1 MTDATPTPA
10 AIADLYI
17 AAWNETDPQRRR
29 ALIALGWS
37 EDASYLDPLAGVS
50 GHDGLDALIDAVQ
63 RQFPGLRF
71 SLLGAVDGYGDRLRF
86 SWALGPVDGDAVAGD
101 PVARGT
107 DFALLAAD
115 GRLRSVTGFLD
126 QMPVA

>member
-1 MTDATPTPA
+1 MTDATHAPA

-29 ALIALGWS
+29 ILIAQGWS
-37 EDASYLDPLAGVS
+37 EDASYLDPLTGVS
-50 GHDGLDALIDAVQ
+50 GHDGLDAMIDAVQ

-71 SLLGAVDGYGDRLRF
+71 TLLGTVDGHNDRLRF
-86 SWALGPVDGDAVAGD
+86 SWALGSEGGEPL
-101 PVARGT
+101 ARGT

-126 QMPVA
+126 QVPTA

>member
-1 MTDATPTPA
+1 MTDATHAPA

-29 ALIALGWS
+29 TLIAQGWS

-71 SLLGAVDGYGDRLRF
+71 TLLGTVDGHNDRLRF
-86 SWALGPVDGDAVAGD
+86 SWALGPDGGE
-101 PVARGT
+101 PLARGT

-126 QMPVA
+126 QVPTS